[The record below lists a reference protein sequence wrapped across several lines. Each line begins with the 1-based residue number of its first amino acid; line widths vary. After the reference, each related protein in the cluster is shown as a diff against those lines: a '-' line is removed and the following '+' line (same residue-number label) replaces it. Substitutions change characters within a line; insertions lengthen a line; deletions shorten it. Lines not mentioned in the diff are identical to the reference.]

1 MLCSCLVQVQISNIS
16 LSKLGL
22 GINVDFSVGLKKK
35 KNSNNMNK
43 EIGKYHK
50 NSVMND
56 SKMKKWRRR
65 NEDKNPFDS
74 SEPSFSEF
82 VTRKKKT
89 NYRNNRMTSS
99 LAAKKTKK
107 SKMDVVHLQLAPS
120 RQMKRH
126 RWMYIY
132 NWRPPGN

>member
-1 MLCSCLVQVQISNIS
+1 
-16 LSKLGL
+16 
-22 GINVDFSVGLKKK
+22 
-35 KNSNNMNK
+35 
-43 EIGKYHK
+43 
-50 NSVMND
+50 MND

-107 SKMDVVHLQLAPS
+107 SKKIPSTSLQMNRLS
-120 RQMKRH
+120 KKMSTIQGRKKKSSGGYYKR
-126 RWMYIY
+126 MYK
-132 NWRPPGN
+132 

>member
-1 MLCSCLVQVQISNIS
+1 
-16 LSKLGL
+16 
-22 GINVDFSVGLKKK
+22 
-35 KNSNNMNK
+35 MNK

-89 NYRNNRMTSS
+89 IYRNNRMTSS

-107 SKMDVVHLQLAPS
+107 SKKNSFNFITDESFVQENE
-120 RQMKRH
+120 
-126 RWMYIY
+126 Y
-132 NWRPPGN
+132 NTRKKKEI

>member
-1 MLCSCLVQVQISNIS
+1 MIQFVCKSKFCVARKYRSIDNNNEKQVAMEEESDYEKVQISNIS

-89 NYRNNRMTSS
+89 NYRSFG
-99 LAAKKTKK
+99 
-107 SKMDVVHLQLAPS
+107 
-120 RQMKRH
+120 
-126 RWMYIY
+126 
-132 NWRPPGN
+132 WRRFY